1 MEDKVDRKTALGHC
15 RYHVYVTGHRYG
27 IMGLEEDYPKLARRL
42 RIVTVT
48 SILALFSLMVA
59 SSSASFAHAQST
71 SPGFGS
77 PHATVTSTQIQ
88 DLPAQVNALK
98 SEIQTLRAQLSQLA
112 SAQSLSVFTKVGPVV
127 TIHPGDGLDSQST
140 CPAGSQ
146 VTGGGFGS
154 GSSPGNPDLHLTNSG
169 PTEFG
174 WGVSVFNSGKTDGS
188 FVAFARCASLTGT
201 VNK

>member
-1 MEDKVDRKTALGHC
+1 MWSIVGHC
-15 RYHVYVTGHRYG
+15 TYKVYVAGRRHGNMRKENYS
-27 IMGLEEDYPKLARRL
+27 KFARGL
-42 RIVTVT
+42 RIVTAT
-48 SILALFSLMVA
+48 SILALFSFNVA
-59 SSSASFAHAQST
+59 PSSASFAYAQST
-71 SPGFGS
+71 NPGFGS
-77 PHATVTSTQIQ
+77 PHATVTSTQVQ
-88 DLPAQVNALK
+88 DLPAQVETLK
-98 SEIQTLRAQLSQLA
+98 GAVRTLTAQLSQLA
-112 SAQSLSVFTKVGPVV
+112 SAQSLSIFTKVGQVV
-127 TIHPGDGLDSQST
+127 TVHPGEGLDSDTT